1 MVKKLN
7 HPVLIHK
14 LSRIRDLST
23 PRGDLIGLL
32 EDIAS
37 FMVYEVL
44 SDMELLPREVEIWI
58 GKREFEFIDE
68 KSVVF
73 VPILRAGLPMLEGA
87 LRVVP
92 NANVGFLAMKRD
104 EETLE
109 SKIYYSRLPKIEGK
123 RVVILDP
130 MLATGGT
137 LEKAIEEV
145 RRFGPHD
152 TVSVHIVC
160 APEGIERI
168 EKAYPDHRLFTVS
181 VDEGLNSKGYI
192 VPGLGDMG
200 DRLYS

>member
-1 MVKKLN
+1 MVKKLK

-14 LSRIRDLST
+14 LNRIRDLST

-32 EDIAS
+32 EDISS

-44 SDMELLPREVEIWI
+44 SDMKLVLREIEIWV
-58 GKREFEFIDE
+58 GRREFRFVDE
-68 KSVVF
+68 KEVVF

-87 LRVVP
+87 LRVIP
-92 NANVGFLAMKRD
+92 NASVGFLAIKRD
-104 EETLE
+104 EKTLE
-109 SKIYYSRLPKIEGK
+109 SRIYYSRLPEIRGK
-123 RVVILDP
+123 RVIILDP

-145 RRFGPHD
+145 MNLDPRE
-152 TVSVHIVC
+152 TISVHIVC
-160 APEGIERI
+160 APEGVERI
-168 EKAYPDHRLFTVS
+168 EKIYPDHKLFTVS

-192 VPGLGDMG
+192 IPGLGDMG